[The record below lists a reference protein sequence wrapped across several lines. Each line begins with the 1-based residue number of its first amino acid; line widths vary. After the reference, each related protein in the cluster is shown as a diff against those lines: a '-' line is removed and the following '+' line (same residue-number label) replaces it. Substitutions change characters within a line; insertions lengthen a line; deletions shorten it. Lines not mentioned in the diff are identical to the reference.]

1 MGRKKT
7 RLGLGLHA
15 QLRGP
20 GSGVGAEYDSD
31 NASVRLG
38 RRSSWILQCV
48 ACGARWLL
56 CSSSLMLS
64 RS

>member
-1 MGRKKT
+1 MGRKKDPT
-7 RLGLGLHA
+7 WAWTQA